1 MKIFFK
7 NKTEKKLSMDYIKG
21 TSKTEKYCRLVK
33 TWSKQNKVLFIILYN
48 KKEHTKINSKMDDNE
63 KK

>member
-1 MKIFFK
+1 
-7 NKTEKKLSMDYIKG
+7 MDYIKG

-33 TWSKQNKVLFIILYN
+33 TWSKQIKVLFIILYN
-48 KKEHTKINSKMDDNE
+48 KKKHTKINSKMDDNE